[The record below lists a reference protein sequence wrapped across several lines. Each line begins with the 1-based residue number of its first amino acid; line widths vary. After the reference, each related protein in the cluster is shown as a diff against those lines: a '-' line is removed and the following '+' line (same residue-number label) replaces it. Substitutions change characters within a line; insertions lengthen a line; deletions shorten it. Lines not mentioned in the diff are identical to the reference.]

1 MNIFIRICS
10 LASTIEALRCISC
23 HSITFS
29 DGFMQGHNPS
39 GNGAACFNGT
49 ETNEV
54 SQDGGQCKTV
64 YINEWNLVSDTAL
77 RGQSDIK
84 RIWTHE
90 VGQSFDN
97 SKVYS
102 WGHYWKDCAKE
113 SCEIKEN
120 WAQDFIDDTNN
131 MIQNNLP
138 SLSKSGISFN
148 EKSAT
153 CKKCSAFST
162 DREDQ
167 EIVDCVNGKGLGQHR
182 MVAILPCGQR

>member
-1 MNIFIRICS
+1 
-10 LASTIEALRCISC
+10 
-23 HSITFS
+23 
-29 DGFMQGHNPS
+29 MQGHNPS

-49 ETNEV
+49 ETNEE
-54 SQDGGQCKTV
+54 SKDGGQCKTV
-64 YINEWNLVSDTAL
+64 YINEWNLVSDTAI

-102 WGHYWKDCAKE
+102 WGHYWKDCGKE
-113 SCEIKEN
+113 SCEIKDN

-131 MIQNNLP
+131 MIQNSMP
-138 SLSKSGISFN
+138 SLSKTGN

-153 CKKCSAFST
+153 CKKCSTFST

-167 EIVDCVNGKGLGQHR
+167 EILDCVNGKGLGQYR
-182 MVAILPCGQR
+182 IAELLIFF